1 MAVFSKMSST
11 STGRRGTALVAG
23 ASVCAMALSPSMK
36 VGFIAPTRPGGRQ
49 DALMSTALLGETAPR
64 GPMAEELREDG
75 AQRIVGYSAVA
86 AAALVAAPAMKSR
99 RMSGQRGRALQALR
113 QPEGDADPKALHP
126 IGLHGLV
133 ALAEEMISR
142 PDRVDA
148 AFLRRIRDFAAREL
162 SSGRKHH
169 AAATRAFAQV
179 LEGAEAFLRVEA
191 CGQMRWAASSIASM
205 LITSAVTLQPASALE
220 QVTYS
225 DFLEQVQ
232 KGEVEMVR
240 VQSDLLTAQYT
251 AKDGARREVNL
262 VPNASVEDALFNTLA
277 EKKVDVVMQS
287 ANANSGG
294 PLEFLARFAGPI
306 AWL

>member
-1 MAVFSKMSST
+1 MNA
-11 STGRRGTALVAG
+11 
-23 ASVCAMALSPSMK
+23 
-36 VGFIAPTRPGGRQ
+36 GFIAPTRPTGHH
-49 DALMSTALLGETAPR
+49 DALMSTTLLGERAPR
-64 GPMAEELREDG
+64 GPMAEQSRKEG
-75 AQRIVGYSAVA
+75 AQQIAGYSALA
-86 AAALVAAPAMKSR
+86 AAALAAAPTMKSR
-99 RMSGQRGRALQALR
+99 RMIRGRAIQALR
-113 QPEGDADPKALHP
+113 KPEGDADPKTLHLT
-126 IGLHGLV
+126 GLPGLV
-133 ALAEEMISR
+133 GLAEEMVSR

-148 AFLRRIRDFAAREL
+148 VFLSRIRDFAAGEL
-162 SSGRKHH
+162 SSGRNHH

-179 LEGAEAFLRVEA
+179 LEGAEASLRAET
-191 CGQMRWAASSIASM
+191 CGQLRWAASSVAAM
-205 LITSAVTLQPASALE
+205 LLTSAVTLQPASALD